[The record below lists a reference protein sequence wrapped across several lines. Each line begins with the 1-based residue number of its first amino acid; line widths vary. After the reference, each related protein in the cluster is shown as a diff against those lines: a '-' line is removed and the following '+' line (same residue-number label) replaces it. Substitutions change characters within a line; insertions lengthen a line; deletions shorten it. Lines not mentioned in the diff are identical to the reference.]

1 MIKFLKDHKT
11 IIIVGMFA
19 YLYVLFVAVAPT
31 NYNVT
36 APGGLTQIE
45 SSFIIDE
52 HEMPDQFYSIY
63 VYSFDPITAFQYMVL
78 QNNDQFI
85 LRKPTIREQENT
97 IVDEYRQGQ
106 LSKSVSYQIS
116 LIKAYTMAKAV
127 DDSIVMDY
135 GFEGLYIYDFP
146 NRLDQI
152 SIGDIIKEINGE
164 SYDNYDPQAFFDL
177 IDHQM
182 ATYLIEREDGS
193 TYEVEYVQE
202 SGDVSFWFYPKY
214 EIYQAFPSYELPGL
228 NSTVGGPSGG
238 MLQTLSIYVSLLTL
252 NIPDIKISGTGTI
265 NSDGTIGRIGGIRQK
280 IYTAEFNK
288 VDVFFIPESHL
299 DEIDGID
306 YSFIIVP
313 VETIEEAA
321 NWLYETYNG

>member
-1 MIKFLKDHKT
+1 MLKFLKDHKIKF
-11 IIIVGMFA
+11 IIGMFA

-36 APGGLTQIE
+36 APGGLSQIE
-45 SSFIIDE
+45 SEFIIED
-52 HEMPDQFYSIY
+52 HQMPDQFYSIY

-97 IVDEYRQGQ
+97 IIDEYRQGQ

-116 LIKAYTMAKAV
+116 LIKAYTMAKEA

-146 NRLDQI
+146 KRLDQI
-152 SIGDIIKEINGE
+152 SIGDVIKEINGQA
-164 SYDNYDPQAFFDL
+164 YTDYDPQEFFDL
-177 IDHQM
+177 TSHQQ
-182 ATYLIEREDGS
+182 ATYLIEKTDGT
-193 TYEVEYVQE
+193 TYEIEYVQE
-202 SGDVSFWFYPKY
+202 AGDVSFWFYPKY
-214 EIYQAFPSYELPGL
+214 DIYQAVPTYELPGL

-238 MLQTLSIYVSLLTL
+238 MLQTLSIYVSLLSL

-265 NSDGTIGRIGGIRQK
+265 NSDGSIGRIGGIRQK

-306 YSFIIVP
+306 YSFVVVP
-313 VETIEEAA
+313 VKTIEEAG
-321 NWLYETYNG
+321 LSLIHI

>member
-1 MIKFLKDHKT
+1 MLTFLKDHKIE
-11 IIIVGMFA
+11 IIIVFFA
-19 YLYVLFVAVAPT
+19 YIYVLFVAIAPT

-36 APGGLTQIE
+36 APGGLTAVESNIIIE
-45 SSFIIDE
+45 DY
-52 HEMPDQFYSIY
+52 EMPDQFFSIY
-63 VYSFDPITAFQYMVL
+63 VYSYDPITAFQYMVL

-85 LRKPTIREQENT
+85 LRKPTIRETENT
-97 IVDEYRQGQ
+97 FIDEYRQGQ
-106 LSKSVSYQIS
+106 ISKSVSYQIS
-116 LIKAYTMAKAV
+116 LIKAYTMAQEQ
-127 DDSIVMDY
+127 DDTIVMDY

-146 NRLDQI
+146 KRLEEV
-152 SIGDIIKEINGE
+152 SIGDIVKEINGE
-164 SYDNYDPQAFFDL
+164 SYVDYEPEAFFSL
-177 IDHQM
+177 STHQQV
-182 ATYLIEREDGS
+182 TYLIEKADGS
-193 TYEVEYVQE
+193 EYELIYDQVE
-202 SGDVSFWFYPKY
+202 GDVSFLFYTKY
-214 EIYQAFPSYELPGL
+214 DIYEAFPTYELPGL
-228 NSTVGGPSGG
+228 DSTVGGPSGG
-238 MLQTLSIYVSLLTL
+238 MLQTLSIYVSLLKL

-321 NWLYETYNG
+321 NWLYEAYNG

>member
-1 MIKFLKDHKT
+1 MLIFLKEHKT
-11 IIIVGMFA
+11 AIIIGCFA
-19 YLYVLFVAVAPT
+19 YLYVLFVAIAPT

-45 SSFIIDE
+45 SSFVIED
-52 HEMPDQFYSIY
+52 HEMPDQFFSIY
-63 VYSFDPITAFQYMVL
+63 VYSYDPITSFQYMVL

-97 IVDEYRQGQ
+97 IIDEYRQGQ
-106 LSKSVSYQIS
+106 ISKSVSYQIA
-116 LIKAYTMAKAV
+116 LIKAYTMAQEQ
-127 DDSIVMDY
+127 DDTIVMDY

-146 NRLDQI
+146 KRLEEV
-152 SIGDIIKEINGE
+152 SIGDIVKEINGE
-164 SYDNYDPQAFFDL
+164 SYADYEPNAFFNL
-177 IDHQM
+177 SSHQQ
-182 ATYLIEREDGS
+182 ATYLIEKADG
-193 TYEVEYVQE
+193 TEYELIYNQIA
-202 SGDVSFWFYPKY
+202 GDVSFWFYPKY
-214 EIYQAFPSYELPGL
+214 EIYEANPTYELPGL

-238 MLQTLSIYVSLLTL
+238 MLQTLSIYVSLLKL

-265 NSDGTIGRIGGIRQK
+265 NTDGIIGRIGGIRQK

-288 VDVFFIPESHL
+288 VDVFFIPASHL
-299 DEIDGID
+299 SEIEGID

-321 NWLYETYNG
+321 NWLYEEYNG